1 MKLKAWVSSL
11 FLIPDFYRAMDFFI
25 RFIWVVSESQKA
37 CHRTLRDQ
45 LQLPG
50 NSQMPKMECL
60 PLYAALSPQQQMRI
74 WDSPKPG
81 KRRVILSTNIGKS
94 FIRKTS
100 EDSSDHEKDE
110 DDYFLDV
117 LGDKDIRNKNRLH
130 RSTAKI

>member
-1 MKLKAWVSSL
+1 
-11 FLIPDFYRAMDFFI
+11 MDFFI

-94 FIRKTS
+94 FIFAR
-100 EDSSDHEKDE
+100 
-110 DDYFLDV
+110 FL
-117 LGDKDIRNKNRLH
+117 LTRMLH
-130 RSTAKI
+130 VVIARRPRTPATT

>member
-1 MKLKAWVSSL
+1 MVHIGLSV
-11 FLIPDFYRAMDFFI
+11 IPK
-25 RFIWVVSESQKA
+25 KA

-94 FIRKTS
+94 FHQFIWYF
-100 EDSSDHEKDE
+100 DE
-110 DDYFLDV
+110 TD
-117 LGDKDIRNKNRLH
+117 
-130 RSTAKI
+130 